1 MQAFSAQGPLSM
13 SVERILSPGDQGLSK
28 SVRLQEPSASQSRC
42 KGLGEKV
49 LRMVTVPRL
58 TTQASVTCGRQDCE
72 VVRALGDEN

>member
-49 LRMVTVPRL
+49 RRYHGLRHKPPLPVGGKT
-58 TTQASVTCGRQDCE
+58 AKW
-72 VVRALGDEN
+72 